1 MLPPMGKARA
11 SAVVVA
17 AGAGTRLGAD
27 EPKSLL
33 EIGGRPIVAVAVGS
47 AIASPVFD
55 EVVVAAPPGFEDR
68 VLATLSDLDPPVTV
82 VSGGETRQRS
92 VAAALQAVSSDSDI
106 VVIHDAA
113 RPFASPDLFTSVV
126 HAVASGADGAVPILP
141 LTDTV
146 KRVRG
151 GVVVQTEE
159 RDELGLAQTPQA
171 CRADIL
177 RAALEGAAEAGL
189 DFTDDAGLL
198 EWMGATVRSVPGEP
212 GNFKITTLL
221 DLLRADELLRGG
233 SG

>member
-1 MLPPMGKARA
+1 MGRARA

-33 EIGGRPIVAVAVGS
+33 EIGGRAIVAVAVGAVVACP
-47 AIASPVFD
+47 AID
-55 EVVVAAPPGFEDR
+55 DVVVAAPPGFEDR
-68 VLATLSDLDPPVTV
+68 VLAQLSKLDPSITV

-92 VAAALQAVSSDSDI
+92 VAAALQAVSASDI

-113 RPFASPDLFTSVV
+113 RPFASPDLFTAVV
-126 HAVASGADGAVPILP
+126 QAVASGANGAVPILP

-151 GVVVQTEE
+151 GLVVQTEARE
-159 RDELGLAQTPQA
+159 ELGLAQTPQA
-171 CRADIL
+171 CRADVL
-177 RAALEGAAEAGL
+177 RAALERAADAGL

-198 EWMGATVRSVPGEP
+198 EWMGATVRAVPGEP

>member
-1 MLPPMGKARA
+1 MGRARA

-33 EIGGRPIVAVAVGS
+33 EIGGRTIVAVAVG
-47 AIASPVFD
+47 AVVASPAID
-55 EVVVAAPPGFEDR
+55 DVVVAAPLGFEDR
-68 VLATLSDLDPPVTV
+68 VLAALSELDSPIAV

-92 VAAALQAVSSDSDI
+92 VAVALQAVSAASEI

-113 RPFASPDLFTSVV
+113 RPFASPDLFTAVV
-126 HAVASGADGAVPILP
+126 QAVASGADGAVPILP

-151 GVVVQTEE
+151 DLVVQTEVRE
-159 RDELGLAQTPQA
+159 ELGLAQTPQA
-171 CRADIL
+171 CRADVL
-177 RAALEGAAEAGL
+177 RAALERAADAGL

-198 EWMGATVRSVPGEP
+198 EWMGATVRAVPGEP

-233 SG
+233 VD

>member
-1 MLPPMGKARA
+1 MGRERA

-33 EIGGRPIVAVAVGS
+33 EIGGRAIVAVAVG
-47 AIASPVFD
+47 AVVASPAID
-55 EVVVAAPPGFEDR
+55 DVVVAAPPGFEDR
-68 VLATLSDLDPPVTV
+68 VLRTLAELDFPVAV
-82 VSGGETRQRS
+82 VAGGETRQRS
-92 VAAALQAVSSDSDI
+92 VAAALQAISADPDI

-113 RPFASPDLFTSVV
+113 RPFASPDLFTAVV
-126 HAVASGADGAVPILP
+126 KAVASGADGAVPILP

-151 GVVVQTEE
+151 DVVVHTEIRE
-159 RDELGLAQTPQA
+159 ELGLAQTPQA
-171 CRADIL
+171 CRVDVL
-177 RAALEGAAEAGL
+177 RAALRRAAEAGL

-198 EWMGATVRSVPGEP
+198 EWAGAVVRAVPGEP

-221 DLLRADELLRGG
+221 DLLRADELLRGR

>member
-1 MLPPMGKARA
+1 MGRARA

-33 EIGGRPIVAVAVGS
+33 EIGGRAIVAVAVGAVVACP
-47 AIASPVFD
+47 AID
-55 EVVVAAPPGFEDR
+55 DVVVAAPPGFEDR
-68 VLATLSDLDPPVTV
+68 VLARLSKLDPSITV
-82 VSGGETRQRS
+82 VSGGDTRQRS
-92 VAAALQAVSSDSDI
+92 VAAALQAVSASEI

-113 RPFASPDLFTSVV
+113 RPFASPDLFTAVV
-126 HAVASGADGAVPILP
+126 QAVASGADGAVPILP

-151 GVVVQTEE
+151 GLVVQTEARE
-159 RDELGLAQTPQA
+159 ELGLAQTPQA
-171 CRADIL
+171 CRADVL
-177 RAALEGAAEAGL
+177 RAALERAADAGL

-198 EWMGATVRSVPGEP
+198 EWMGATVRAVPGEP

>member
-1 MLPPMGKARA
+1 MARAHA

-33 EIGGRPIVAVAVGS
+33 EIGGRTIVAVAVGAVVACP
-47 AIASPVFD
+47 AID
-55 EVVVAAPPGFEDR
+55 DVVVAAPPGFEDR
-68 VLATLSDLDPPVTV
+68 VLAQLSKLDPSITV

-92 VAAALQAVSSDSDI
+92 VAAALQAVSASDI

-113 RPFASPDLFTSVV
+113 RPFASPDLFTAVV
-126 HAVASGADGAVPILP
+126 QAVVSGADGAVPILP

-151 GVVVQTEE
+151 GLVVQTEARE
-159 RDELGLAQTPQA
+159 ELGLAQTPQA
-171 CRADIL
+171 CRAGVL
-177 RAALEGAAEAGL
+177 RAALERAANAGL

-198 EWMGATVRSVPGEP
+198 EWMGATVRAVPGEP